1 MISEFV
7 LPVDRWSFIKMG
19 VSVAPFVWASRILR
33 SPKNSRRRKQIIRGI
48 LGVTF
53 SLVPFFVAMILVD
66 GMIQGISGRYIEIH
80 TYHYQVRNLSS
91 QKEERD
97 QLRNRLQS
105 LEGVR
110 VATEIK
116 EANGIIM
123 DENHRTGVLLR
134 GLPDGYDEIDQG
146 FSDTLMIDQGVW
158 DLSTESSAVIAS
170 SLAEELGVS
179 VGDTISMLTPLIA
192 PNGKTFLKKSSFIIT
207 ATFSTGYHSLGS
219 NTVYIQDKKIDKLF
233 PQLIPYIGIKID
245 SYGKYTG
252 VDHIARVYDTVGSS
266 GRLIEWMELE
276 DDLYRNFLNS
286 KQFIQIVMVLIF
298 LIASIN
304 ISTTILFVGLESTDD
319 VALMRVHG
327 ASRKTIGYTFLLV
340 GGLIGFVG
348 ALFGV
353 IIGLILGSNIGI
365 VIRGIQRLLIMIGAG
380 GESFNFYLTDIPVI
394 IHPSSVV
401 FTFFA
406 VLLLALLFSLFPA
419 RRISR
424 QQITALLR
432 KS

>member
-1 MISEFV
+1 M
-7 LPVDRWSFIKMG
+7 DRWSIIRMG

-33 SPKNSRRRKQIIRGI
+33 SPKNRRRRKQIIRGI

-80 TYHYQVRNLSS
+80 TYHYQVRELSAD
-91 QKEERD
+91 QEERD

-110 VATEIK
+110 IATEIK

-123 DENHRTGVLLR
+123 EGNRRTGVLLR
-134 GLPDGYDEIDQG
+134 GLPDGYNEIDQG
-146 FSDTLMIDQGVW
+146 FSETLIIDQGAW
-158 DLSTESSAVIAS
+158 DLSTEGSAVIAS
-170 SLAEELGVS
+170 SLAEELGVT
-179 VGDTISMLTPLIA
+179 VGSTISILTPLIA
-192 PNGKTFLKKSSFIIT
+192 PNGKTFLKKSSFTVT
-207 ATFSTGYHSLGS
+207 ATFSTGYHSLGT

-245 SYGKYTG
+245 SYGTNAGMNSISHIYNTVG
-252 VDHIARVYDTVGSS
+252 VDGRV
-266 GRLIEWMELE
+266 IEWMELE
-276 DDLYRNFLNS
+276 NALYRNFLNS

-365 VIRGIQRLLIMIGAG
+365 VIRGIQRFLIMIGAG

-394 IHPSSVV
+394 IDPSSVV
-401 FTFFA
+401 FTFFT
-406 VLLLALLFSLFPA
+406 VLLLALLFSLVPA

>member
-1 MISEFV
+1 
-7 LPVDRWSFIKMG
+7 
-19 VSVAPFVWASRILR
+19 
-33 SPKNSRRRKQIIRGI
+33 
-48 LGVTF
+48 
-53 SLVPFFVAMILVD
+53 
-66 GMIQGISGRYIEIH
+66 
-80 TYHYQVRNLSS
+80 
-91 QKEERD
+91 
-97 QLRNRLQS
+97 
-105 LEGVR
+105 
-110 VATEIK
+110 
-116 EANGIIM
+116 
-123 DENHRTGVLLR
+123 
-134 GLPDGYDEIDQG
+134 
-146 FSDTLMIDQGVW
+146 
-158 DLSTESSAVIAS
+158 
-170 SLAEELGVS
+170 
-179 VGDTISMLTPLIA
+179 
-192 PNGKTFLKKSSFIIT
+192 
-207 ATFSTGYHSLGS
+207 
-219 NTVYIQDKKIDKLF
+219 
-233 PQLIPYIGIKID
+233 
-245 SYGKYTG
+245 
-252 VDHIARVYDTVGSS
+252 
-266 GRLIEWMELE
+266 
-276 DDLYRNFLNS
+276 
-286 KQFIQIVMVLIF
+286 MVLIF

-353 IIGLILGSNIGI
+353 IIGLVLGSNIGI